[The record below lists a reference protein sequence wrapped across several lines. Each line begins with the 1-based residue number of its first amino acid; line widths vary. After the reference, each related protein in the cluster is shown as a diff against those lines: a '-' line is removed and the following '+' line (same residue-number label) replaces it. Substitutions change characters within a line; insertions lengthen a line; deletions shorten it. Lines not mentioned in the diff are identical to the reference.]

1 MRKINQPPS
10 GTPSKATSE
19 QPAVVVAPAEIPAP
33 EAVVEEV
40 VSDQQASEEQV
51 SDAAIVDEAP
61 KKRSRKKSDT
71 SSDADG
77 AAEEAQP
84 TEELA

>member
-19 QPAVVVAPAEIPAP
+19 QPAVVAAPAETPAP
-33 EAVVEEV
+33 EAVVEV
-40 VSDQQASEEQV
+40 VSDEQASDKQV
-51 SDAAIVDEAP
+51 SDAVVEEAP

-77 AAEEAQP
+77 ATEEAQP

>member
-10 GTPSKATSE
+10 GTPSKAVSE
-19 QPAVVVAPAEIPAP
+19 QPAVVAAPAETPAP

-40 VSDQQASEEQV
+40 VSDEQV
-51 SDAAIVDEAP
+51 SDAAVVEEAP

-77 AAEEAQP
+77 TSEEAQP

>member
-10 GTPSKATSE
+10 GTPSKAVSE
-19 QPAVVVAPAEIPAP
+19 KPADIATPVVAPAP
-33 EAVVEEV
+33 EPVAEV
-40 VSDQQASEEQV
+40 IVSDEPAAEDTV
-51 SDAAIVDEAP
+51 ADAAIVDEAP

-77 AAEEAQP
+77 ATEEAQP
-84 TEELA
+84 TEESA

>member
-19 QPAVVVAPAEIPAP
+19 QPVVVTAPAETPAP

-40 VSDQQASEEQV
+40 VSEEQV
-51 SDAAIVDEAP
+51 SDAAVVEEAP